1 MFIELAEFLKCPA
14 DHDERPC
21 VLSVDEMEDRSVV
34 RGAVGCPSC
43 DAQYPIVDG
52 AVHFGSDPMLDSD
65 SRSDDLTV
73 EEMPEVDVVH
83 ALLSVAGP
91 GGYVALVGSAGRLS
105 SDLARRIPDVHFVAV
120 NPPPEVGRSTV
131 VSPLQATEVIPLRSS
146 TMRGIVVGSEYASE
160 SWLVEGARVLLRCS
174 RIVSVGERVSISGV
188 TELAVGDGLWVGE
201 RISPAAHQSS

>member
-14 DHDERPC
+14 DHDECPC

-34 RGAVGCPSC
+34 SGAVGCPSC

-52 AVHFGSDPMLDSD
+52 SVLFGADPMLDAD

-73 EEMPEVDVVH
+73 EEVPDVDVVH
-83 ALLSVAGP
+83 ALLSVSGP
-91 GGYVALVGSAGRLS
+91 GGYVALLGSAGRLGH
-105 SDLARRIPDVHFVAV
+105 DLARRIPDVHFVTV

-131 VSPLQATEVIPLRSS
+131 VSPLHATEIIPLRPS
-146 TMRGIVVGSEYASE
+146 TMRGIVVGSEYACE
-160 SWLVEGARVLLRCS
+160 HWLVEGARLLLRGS

-188 TELAVGDGLWVGE
+188 TELAVGEGLWVGE
-201 RISPAAHQSS
+201 RTSAAARHSL